1 MCSNMTNEKSD
12 ELFNSD
18 SNPTMLASKAFD
30 SVLDQI
36 KNSCLNFHIQL
47 SPFSAIISLKRS
59 FIRDKSGNLL
69 LPPICPVPSEVVH
82 QNLNLEK
89 EETVLK
95 KMHEK
100 AVRDC
105 KDAHGIIESLKN
117 TLKEEKVKLDEAT
130 DKIENLTNSLKK
142 RDSEISNLK
151 GALKTSKEVS
161 EKLNKSCNENR
172 AKYEQEKDQLS
183 KVYNKE
189 IKSCRKN
196 FMDVK
201 NLNSKLNEELAMK
214 DDKLCEVF
222 KEKEALEEK
231 IASLLDALYGGCP
244 ECGLDSC
251 ECDDYNIKEEDYKS
265 EDSSSPQY
273 RASQP
278 SPPLT
283 PSAHPLPPPGNV
295 LHSDSGEYP
304 PPSSGISSW
313 TPPPTPPCTSCG
325 GINFGPSPS
334 ELCFVCIPPI
344 ESKPSHISSSPS
356 WTPPGTPPTSR
367 METVSSSRNQPG
379 QDSKTNSS
387 D

>member
-1 MCSNMTNEKSD
+1 M
-12 ELFNSD
+12 
-18 SNPTMLASKAFD
+18 
-30 SVLDQI
+30 
-36 KNSCLNFHIQL
+36 
-47 SPFSAIISLKRS
+47 
-59 FIRDKSGNLL
+59 
-69 LPPICPVPSEVVH
+69 
-82 QNLNLEK
+82 
-89 EETVLK
+89 
-95 KMHEK
+95 
-100 AVRDC
+100 
-105 KDAHGIIESLKN
+105 
-117 TLKEEKVKLDEAT
+117 KL
-130 DKIENLTNSLKK
+130 
-142 RDSEISNLK
+142 RP
-151 GALKTSKEVS
+151 
-161 EKLNKSCNENR
+161 
-172 AKYEQEKDQLS
+172 KYEQEKNQLS
-183 KVYNKE
+183 KVY
-189 IKSCRKN
+189 
-196 FMDVK
+196 
-201 NLNSKLNEELAMK
+201 NEELAMK
-214 DDKLCEVF
+214 DNKLHEVF
-222 KEKEALEEK
+222 KEKEVLEEK
-231 IASLLDALYGGCP
+231 ITGLLDVLYGCP
-244 ECGLDSC
+244 ECGLNSC
-251 ECDDYNIKEEDYKS
+251 KCEDYNIIKEENYKS

-367 METVSSSRNQPG
+367 RETVSSSRNQPG